1 MLGGMATRSDELSEA
16 LGGQRLFVEVPDAL
30 ADWIPA
36 CEVVVQERLAAFAL
50 GAARLEDLPT
60 ALAFF
65 GRRARVGVHG
75 ASTPQQVADA
85 FGAGAHFVTSPVCTP
100 DLLDAAGG
108 RPLVVGALTPTEV
121 AIAAGQG
128 AMAVQIIPADVMS
141 TAYSRALL
149 PLCPDV
155 PIVATGRLERFQAEM
170 WLDAG
175 AAAVGLVETALK
187 AETSQGIFPDVL
199 DLDEARRRC
208 QAYADLAML
217 N

>member
-1 MLGGMATRSDELSEA
+1 MVATNTDTGTPGASDNTM
-16 LGGQRLFVEVPDAL
+16 P
-30 ADWIPA
+30 
-36 CEVVVQERLAAFAL
+36 
-50 GAARLEDLPT
+50 PT
-60 ALAFF
+60 AANS
-65 GRRARVGVHG
+65 ANN
-75 ASTPQQVADA
+75 
-85 FGAGAHFVTSPVCTP
+85 
-100 DLLDAAGG
+100 
-108 RPLVVGALTPTEV
+108 TEV

-155 PIVATGRLERFQAEM
+155 AIVATGRLERFQAEM

-187 AETSQGIFPDVL
+187 AETSQGIFPDVQ